1 MSGMNTEVVSR
12 FAKVTKCHGFK
23 RRGLLAWLDR
33 GAHLTLIQLVRSS
46 WGSGIYVYCGIFP
59 CEMVTGSM
67 PPPLSYWLFMNAAGV
82 MSEKQDTFIR
92 LATRPEDELDANAV
106 EEAFAWLLDWIEKN
120 LADPEP
126 IRQALLARDNS
137 SLVGQLAH
145 SRLHEMP
152 DDWVWFLWARGELK
166 GPPES
171 YYVLPYYKKHR
182 KNDS

>member
-1 MSGMNTEVVSR
+1 MVIGI
-12 FAKVTKCHGFK
+12 APP
-23 RRGLLAWLDR
+23 
-33 GAHLTLIQLVRSS
+33 SS
-46 WGSGIYVYCGIFP
+46 
-59 CEMVTGSM
+59 
-67 PPPLSYWLFMNAAGV
+67 SYWLYTNVAGIS
-82 MSEKQDTFIR
+82 SEHQDTFIK

-152 DDWVWFLWARGELK
+152 DDWVWFQWARGELK